1 MTVAKSKGWDTKA
14 LRRLLAERK
23 RDAGNCKKSRKPC
36 KCTVSCCYNA
46 QFFRYTICGRFRAT
60 GIAGGDTM
68 RRANTDVGRAG
79 EFLAAYILETHGI
92 EVHHV
97 DRAGADLWCKVQGS
111 ITTVQVKASTIP
123 IQSNDRSTLYYTY
136 ATRNPVADWYCFVAL
151 DRELLLMRPVS
162 TIVATTTRIAPSEFN
177 EANQRR
183 TIEEMMNSC

>member
-1 MTVAKSKGWDTKA
+1 MG
-14 LRRLLAERK
+14 R
-23 RDAGNCKKSRKPC
+23 SR
-36 KCTVSCCYNA
+36 
-46 QFFRYTICGRFRAT
+46 
-60 GIAGGDTM
+60 
-68 RRANTDVGRAG
+68 TDIGRAG

-136 ATRNPVADWYCFVAL
+136 ATRSPVADWYCFVAL